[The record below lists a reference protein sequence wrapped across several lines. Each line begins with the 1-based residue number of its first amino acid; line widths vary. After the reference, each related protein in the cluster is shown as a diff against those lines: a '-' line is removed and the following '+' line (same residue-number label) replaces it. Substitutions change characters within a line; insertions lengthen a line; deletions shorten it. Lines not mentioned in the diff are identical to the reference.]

1 MVKVNLLLTDKD
13 MEEDKEDQEV
23 KSIEDMRITPVQ
35 DGVTED
41 LEITTLITE
50 MSMTDTILTEKDIT
64 DMNQDTETVAILMT
78 IIMMRQTT
86 TDLCHMEEEVPD
98 LSTEQG
104 VSLREIFKTIIQ
116 ITTPFIMIQG
126 LHTPTESEDH
136 SAILEIMDMSRV

>member
-1 MVKVNLLLTDKD
+1 

-23 KSIEDMRITPVQ
+23 KSIEDMRITQVQ
-35 DGVTED
+35 EGVAED

-64 DMNQDTETVAILMT
+64 DMNQDTETVVILMT

-98 LSTEQG
+98 LSIEQG
-104 VSLREIFKTIIQ
+104 VSLREIFKTIVQ
-116 ITTPFIMIQG
+116 ITIPFIMIQD